1 MIESLITISLV
12 GLGVG
17 IVFSMPIAGPVSILI
32 TSHGLKGQLRFC
44 LTAALGAAI
53 VDWVVCFAVVHG
65 FTRLF
70 GVVVDFIP
78 YILFGGSIILFIIGL
93 RIVKARF
100 DLEHLDIKQTG
111 LRRFFKVKEKGGFW
125 TGFFLNASNP
135 SIFFGWLTS
144 SAVVMSFVA
153 SMGLNVGGIDHVIGN
168 NVVIVNSFANSHSV
182 TKEMMKPPK
191 VPRIVEANAPRPKV
205 EQEGKGEYS
214 NLFQWLFSLS
224 YAFFVALGTVIWFSL
239 LAYFLVRN
247 RNKLKIG
254 LITKMVHGL
263 GIFLCAFAVYLM
275 GSAMGLFTSIIR
287 AIPK

>member
-17 IVFSMPIAGPVSILI
+17 FVFSMPIAGPVSILI
-32 TSHGLKGQLRFC
+32 TSHGLKGQLRYC
-44 LTAALGAAI
+44 LFAALGAGI
-53 VDWVVCFAVVHG
+53 VDLVVCFIAVHG

-70 GVVVDFIP
+70 GVVVDFVP
-78 YILFGGSIILFIIGL
+78 YILFGGSIILFIIGFK
-93 RIVKARF
+93 IVKARF
-100 DLEHLDIKQTG
+100 DLEHLDIKQSG

-135 SIFFGWLTS
+135 TIFFGWLTS

-153 SMGLNVGGIDHVIGN
+153 SMGLNVGGIDHIIGN
-168 NVVIVNSFANSHSV
+168 NVVIVNSYANSHSV

-191 VPRIVEANAPRPKV
+191 VPRIVEANTPRLKRQADP
-205 EQEGKGEYS
+205 EEYS
-214 NLFQWLFSLS
+214 DLFQWLFSLS
-224 YAFFVALGTVIWFSL
+224 YAFFVALGTVVWFSL
-239 LAYFLVRN
+239 LAYFLVRH

-254 LITKMVHGL
+254 LVTKMVHGL
-263 GIFLCAFAVYLM
+263 GIFLCVFAVYLM
-275 GSAMGLFTSIIR
+275 GSAMGVFNSIIR